1 MTNLMILVWNNREAT
16 GEPDVEVRVPTNL
29 VKWLPRMM
37 VFVPKKTKEE
47 TWGRDVDF
55 AALAADIDKMVQES
69 VTSGPMEPMTVK
81 TKDSF
86 VKISIEK

>member
-1 MTNLMILVWNNREAT
+1 MANIMILVWKNREGT
-16 GEPDVEVRVPTNL
+16 GEPEVEVRIPSNL

-37 VFVPKKTKEE
+37 MFVPKKTKEE
-47 TWGRDVDF
+47 TWGEDIDF
-55 AALAADIDKMVQES
+55 GAMATDIDKLVQES
-69 VTSGPMEPMTVK
+69 IASGPMEPMTVK